1 MSVYLW
7 QEGWGGRMHTSNRDG
22 WSILGYGESTRF
34 FKGEAYA
41 QTSTVPVAGPEHFL
55 RPGSPFLI
63 CCISGKDG
71 VQIKISLSEKEKVV
85 GGGVS
90 LHTNKAVCNF
100 QRGEMEAKE
109 QEGRNIHRRRTKP
122 GKQHL
127 GNNFKTQT
135 VFRVKSRHEKP
146 FWAR

>member
-1 MSVYLW
+1 MNVCVFVA
-7 QEGWGGRMHTSNRDG
+7 GGLGGPMHTSNRDG

-41 QTSTVPVAGPEHFL
+41 QTSAVPVAGPEHFL

-63 CCISGKDG
+63 CCISGEDG
-71 VQIKISLSEKEKVV
+71 VQIKISLSEKEKV
-85 GGGVS
+85 GGYLCIQTRLCVIFNG
-90 LHTNKAVCNF
+90 
-100 QRGEMEAKE
+100 GEMEAKE

-146 FWAR
+146 SWAR

>member
-71 VQIKISLSEKEKVV
+71 VQIKISLSEKEKVW
-85 GGGVS
+85 GGYLCIQTRLCVIFNGGKWKQKS
-90 LHTNKAVCNF
+90 K
-100 QRGEMEAKE
+100 RGEIFTVGE
-109 QEGRNIHRRRTKP
+109 QSRENNI
-122 GKQHL
+122 
-127 GNNFKTQT
+127 
-135 VFRVKSRHEKP
+135 
-146 FWAR
+146 